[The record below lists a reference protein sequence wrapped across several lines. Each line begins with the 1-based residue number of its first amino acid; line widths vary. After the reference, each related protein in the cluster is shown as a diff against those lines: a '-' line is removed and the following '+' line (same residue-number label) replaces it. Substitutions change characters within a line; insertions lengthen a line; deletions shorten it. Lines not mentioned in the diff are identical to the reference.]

1 MKHVHIH
8 EKHSNEKKMNKKWP
22 YVQEYQFNPPSPK
35 KKKTHQ
41 KTKKTQKLRHSILIF
56 SDPKSIGLL

>member
-41 KTKKTQKLRHSILIF
+41 KTKKNPKTQTLNSNIF
-56 SDPKSIGLL
+56 